1 LLIFKRNFYVL
12 IITSIEEQK
21 KKGRFNIFLDGEY
34 AFGLYRE
41 TIYHFGLRTKDE
53 LDEKRIGELK
63 SYDEI
68 NFGKKVAYRFLNFKP
83 RSEKEVRTKL
93 KGHKLSDESID
104 KILDSLKEFKFVND
118 EQYAK
123 MYIESKVS
131 LKPEGR
137 RSLKI
142 RLAQKGIGKET
153 SEKTVEEN
161 YTEETEFQ
169 KALDL
174 VTKYQ
179 KKVKAK
185 TAIEKKQKCYK
196 HLLSKG
202 FSYDLINRVLKV
214 EDNTET

>member
-1 LLIFKRNFYVL
+1 M

-21 KKGRFNIFLDGEY
+21 KKGRYNIFVDGEY

-41 TIYHFGLRTKDE
+41 TIYHFGLRPKDE
-53 LDEKRIGELK
+53 LDDKKIEELK

-83 RSEKEVRTKL
+83 RSEKEVRSKL
-93 KGHKLSDESID
+93 RSHKLSDESID
-104 KILDSLKEFKFVND
+104 KIIDSLKEFKFIND

-123 MYIESKVS
+123 MFIESKVS

-169 KALDL
+169 KAQDL
-174 VTKYQ
+174 FKKYK

-185 TAIEKKQKCYK
+185 TPLEKKQKCYR

-202 FSYDLINRVLKV
+202 FSFDLINRVLKI
-214 EDNTET
+214 EDNGDT

>member
-1 LLIFKRNFYVL
+1 M

-21 KKGRFNIFLDGEY
+21 KKGRYNIFLDGEY
-34 AFGLYRE
+34 AFGLYKE

>member
-1 LLIFKRNFYVL
+1 M
-12 IITSIEEQK
+12 IISSIEEQK
-21 KKGRFNIFLDGEY
+21 KKGRFNIFLEGEY

-53 LDEKRIGELK
+53 LDEKRIEELK

-123 MYIESKVS
+123 MYIESKIS

-137 RSLKI
+137 MSLKI
-142 RLAQKGIGKET
+142 KLAQKGIGKET

-174 VTKYQ
+174 VTKYK

-202 FSYDLINRVLKV
+202 FSYDLINRVLKI
-214 EDNTET
+214 EEGADI

>member
-1 LLIFKRNFYVL
+1 MT
-12 IITSIEEQK
+12 ITSIEEQK
-21 KKGRFNIFLDGEY
+21 KKGRYNIFLDGEY
-34 AFGLYRE
+34 AFGLYKE

-53 LDEKRIGELK
+53 LDDKKIEELK

-104 KILDSLKEFKFVND
+104 KILDSLKEFKFIND

-123 MYIESKVS
+123 MYIESRVS

-142 RLAQKGIGKET
+142 KLAQKGIGKET

-161 YTEETEFQ
+161 YTEETEFH

-174 VTKYQ
+174 VTKYK

-185 TAIEKKQKCYK
+185 TPIEKKQKCYR

-214 EDNTET
+214 EENTI

>member
-1 LLIFKRNFYVL
+1 M

-21 KKGRFNIFLDGEY
+21 KKGRYNIFLDGEY
-34 AFGLYRE
+34 AFGLYKE
-41 TIYHFGLRTKDE
+41 TIYHFGLRSKDE
-53 LDEKRIGELK
+53 LNDKKIEELK

-123 MYIESKVS
+123 MYIESRVS

-142 RLAQKGIGKET
+142 KLAQKGIGKET

-185 TAIEKKQKCYK
+185 TPIEKKQKCYR

-214 EDNTET
+214 EENTDV

>member
-1 LLIFKRNFYVL
+1 
-12 IITSIEEQK
+12 
-21 KKGRFNIFLDGEY
+21 
-34 AFGLYRE
+34 
-41 TIYHFGLRTKDE
+41 LRTKDE
-53 LDEKRIGELK
+53 LDEKRAEELK

-83 RSEKEVRTKL
+83 RSEKEVKSKL
-93 KGHKLSDESID
+93 KSHKLSDESID
-104 KILDSLKEFKFVND
+104 KIIDSLKEFKFIND

-169 KALDL
+169 KARELAI
-174 VTKYQ
+174 KYQ

-185 TAIEKKQKCYK
+185 TPIEKKQKCYK

-202 FSYDLINRVLKV
+202 FSYDLINRVLKI
-214 EDNTET
+214 EEGTDI

>member
-1 LLIFKRNFYVL
+1 L

-21 KKGRFNIFLDGEY
+21 KKGRYNIFLDGEF

-41 TIYHFGLRTKDE
+41 TIYHFGLRSKDK
-53 LDEKRIGELK
+53 LDEIKIKEII

-83 RSEKEVRTKL
+83 RSEKEVMNKL
-93 KGHKLSDESID
+93 KSHKLSDDSINT
-104 KILDSLKEFKFVND
+104 IIDSLKEFKFIND

-123 MYIESKVS
+123 MFIESKVS

-142 RLAQKGIGKET
+142 KLSQKGIEKET
-153 SEKTVEEN
+153 AEKTVEDN
-161 YTEETEFQ
+161 YSEETEFQ
-169 KALDL
+169 KAQDL
-174 VTKYQ
+174 FKKYQ

-185 TAIEKKQKCYK
+185 TPLEKKQKCYR
-196 HLLSKG
+196 HLLAKG
-202 FSYDLINRVLKV
+202 FSFDLIKRVLKI
-214 EDNTET
+214 EDDNNTEL

>member
-1 LLIFKRNFYVL
+1 MT
-12 IITSIEEQK
+12 ITSIEEQK
-21 KKGRFNIFLDGEY
+21 KKGRYNIFLDGEY
-34 AFGLYRE
+34 AFGLYKE

-53 LDEKRIGELK
+53 LDDKKIEELK

-104 KILDSLKEFKFVND
+104 KILDSLKEFKFIND

-123 MYIESKVS
+123 MYIESRVS

-142 RLAQKGIGKET
+142 KLAQKGIGKET

-174 VTKYQ
+174 ITKYQ
-179 KKVKAK
+179 KKVKAN
-185 TAIEKKQKCYK
+185 TPIEKKQKCYR

-214 EDNTET
+214 EENTDV

>member
-1 LLIFKRNFYVL
+1 M

-53 LDEKRIGELK
+53 LNDKKIEELK

-68 NFGKKVAYRFLNFKP
+68 NFGKKVAYRFLNYKP

-104 KILDSLKEFKFVND
+104 KILDSLKEFKFVDD
-118 EQYAK
+118 ELYAK
-123 MYIESKVS
+123 MYIENKVS

-137 RSLKI
+137 MSLKLK
-142 RLAQKGIGKET
+142 LAQKGIEKET

-174 VTKYQ
+174 VTKYK

-185 TAIEKKQKCYK
+185 TQIEKKQKCYR

-202 FSYDLINRVLKV
+202 FSYDLISRVLKV
-214 EDNTET
+214 EDNTDV

>member
-1 LLIFKRNFYVL
+1 V
-12 IITSIEEQK
+12 IISSIEEQK
-21 KKGRFNIFLDGEY
+21 KKGRFNIFLEGEY

-53 LDEKRIGELK
+53 LDEKRIEELK

-123 MYIESKVS
+123 MYIESKIS

-137 RSLKI
+137 MSLKI
-142 RLAQKGIGKET
+142 KLAQKGIGKET

-174 VTKYQ
+174 VTKYK

-202 FSYDLINRVLKV
+202 FSYDLINRVLKI
-214 EDNTET
+214 EEGADI

>member
-1 LLIFKRNFYVL
+1 M

-21 KKGRFNIFLDGEY
+21 KKGRYNIFLDGEY
-34 AFGLYRE
+34 AFGLYKE

-53 LDEKRIGELK
+53 LDEKRIEELK

-83 RSEKEVRTKL
+83 RSEKEVRSKL
-93 KGHKLSDESID
+93 KSHKLSDTSID
-104 KILDSLKEFKFVND
+104 TIIDSLKEFKFIND

-123 MYIESKVS
+123 MFIESKIN

-137 RSLKI
+137 RSLKMK
-142 RLAQKGIGKET
+142 LSQKGIEKET

-161 YTEETEFQ
+161 YSEETEFQ
-169 KALDL
+169 KAYDL
-174 VTKYQ
+174 FIKYN

-185 TAIEKKQKCYK
+185 TPLEKKQKCYR

-202 FSYDLINRVLKV
+202 FSFDLINRVLKI
-214 EDNTET
+214 EDSASL

>member
-1 LLIFKRNFYVL
+1 L

-53 LDEKRIGELK
+53 LDEKRAEELK

-83 RSEKEVRTKL
+83 RSEKEVKSKL
-93 KGHKLSDESID
+93 KSHKLSDESID
-104 KILDSLKEFKFVND
+104 KIIDSLKEFKFIND

-169 KALDL
+169 KARELAI
-174 VTKYQ
+174 KYQ

-185 TAIEKKQKCYK
+185 TPIEKKQKCYK

-202 FSYDLINRVLKV
+202 FSYDLINRVLKI
-214 EDNTET
+214 EEGTDI

>member
-1 LLIFKRNFYVL
+1 L

-21 KKGRFNIFLDGEY
+21 KKGRYNIFLDGVY

-41 TIYHFGLRTKDE
+41 TIYHFGLRAKDK
-53 LDEKRIGELK
+53 LDEKRIEELI

-83 RSEKEVRTKL
+83 RSEKEVKSKL
-93 KGHKLSDESID
+93 KGHKLSDDSID
-104 KILDSLKEFKFVND
+104 KIIDSLKEFKFIND

-169 KALDL
+169 KAREL
-174 VTKYQ
+174 VIKYQ

-185 TAIEKKQKCYK
+185 TPLEKKQKCYK

-202 FSYDLINRVLKV
+202 FSYDLINRVLKI
-214 EDNTET
+214 EEGTDT

>member
-1 LLIFKRNFYVL
+1 MLILNRNEHIL

-21 KKGRFNIFLDGEY
+21 KKGRYNIFLDGVY

-53 LDEKRIGELK
+53 LDENKAAELI

-83 RSEKEVRTKL
+83 RSEKEVRGKL
-93 KGHKLSDESID
+93 KSHKLSDESIE
-104 KILDSLKEFKFVND
+104 KIIESLKEFKFIND

-153 SEKTVEEN
+153 SEKTVDEN
-161 YTEETEFQ
+161 YTDETEFQ
-169 KALDL
+169 KARELAI
-174 VTKYQ
+174 KYQ

-185 TAIEKKQKCYK
+185 TPIEKKQKCYK

-214 EDNTET
+214 EENTDV

>member
-1 LLIFKRNFYVL
+1 MLIFKRNFYVL

-21 KKGRFNIFLDGEY
+21 KKGRYNIFLDGEY
-34 AFGLYRE
+34 AFGLYKE

>member
-1 LLIFKRNFYVL
+1 LT
-12 IITSIEEQK
+12 ITSIEEQK
-21 KKGRFNIFLDGEY
+21 KKGRYNIFLDGEY
-34 AFGLYRE
+34 AFGLYKE

-53 LDEKRIGELK
+53 LDDKKIEELK

-104 KILDSLKEFKFVND
+104 KILDSLKEFKFIND

-123 MYIESKVS
+123 MYIESRVS

-142 RLAQKGIGKET
+142 KLAQKGIGKET

-161 YTEETEFQ
+161 YTEETEFH

-174 VTKYQ
+174 VTKYK

-185 TAIEKKQKCYK
+185 TPIEKKQKCYR

-214 EDNTET
+214 EENTI

>member
-1 LLIFKRNFYVL
+1 M

-21 KKGRFNIFLDGEY
+21 KKGRYNIFLDGEY
-34 AFGLYRE
+34 AFGLYKE

-53 LDEKRIGELK
+53 LDEKRIEELT

-83 RSEKEVRTKL
+83 RSEKEVRSKL
-93 KGHKLSDESID
+93 KGHKLSEESIN
-104 KILDSLKEFKFVND
+104 IIIDSLKEFKFIND

-123 MYIESKVS
+123 MYIESKIS

-137 RSLKI
+137 RWLNV

-153 SEKTVEEN
+153 AEKTVEEN
-161 YTEETEFQ
+161 YSEETEFQ
-169 KALDL
+169 KARELYL
-174 VTKYQ
+174 KYE
-179 KKVKAK
+179 KKLKDK
-185 TAIEKKQKCYK
+185 TTVEKKQKCYR

-202 FSYDLINRVLKV
+202 FSFDLINRVMKL
-214 EDNTET
+214 EDY

>member
-1 LLIFKRNFYVL
+1 V

-21 KKGRFNIFLDGEY
+21 KKGRYNIFLDGEY
-34 AFGLYRE
+34 AFGLYKE
-41 TIYHFGLRTKDE
+41 TIYHFGLRVKDE
-53 LDEKRIGELK
+53 LNEKKCEELK

-93 KGHKLSDESID
+93 KKHKLSEESID
-104 KILDSLKEFKFVND
+104 KIIDSLKEFKFIND

-123 MYIESKVS
+123 MYVESKVS

-137 RSLKI
+137 NSLKI
-142 RLAQKGIGKET
+142 KLSQKGIGKET
-153 SEKTVEEN
+153 SEKTVAEN
-161 YTEETEFQ
+161 YSEETEYQ
-169 KALDL
+169 KAHELL
-174 VTKYQ
+174 QKYQ

-185 TAIEKKQKCYK
+185 TPLEKKQKCYR

-202 FSYDLINRVLKV
+202 FSFDLINRVLKI
-214 EDNTET
+214 EDNTG

>member
-1 LLIFKRNFYVL
+1 L

-21 KKGRFNIFLDGEY
+21 KKGRYNIFLDGEY
-34 AFGLYRE
+34 AFGLYKE

-53 LDEKRIGELK
+53 FDEKKIEELK

-83 RSEKEVRTKL
+83 RSEKEVRSKL
-93 KGHKLSDESID
+93 KGHKLSEESIN
-104 KILDSLKEFKFVND
+104 IIIDSLKEFKFIND

-123 MYIESKVS
+123 MYIESKIS

-137 RSLKI
+137 RWLNV

-153 SEKTVEEN
+153 AEKTVDEV
-161 YTEETEFQ
+161 YSEETELQ
-169 KALDL
+169 KARELYL
-174 VTKYQ
+174 KYE
-179 KKVKAK
+179 KKLKAI
-185 TAIEKKQKCYK
+185 TPIEKKQKCYR

-202 FSYDLINRVLKV
+202 FSFELIIKAMKL
-214 EDNTET
+214 EDY

>member
-1 LLIFKRNFYVL
+1 M

-21 KKGRFNIFLDGEY
+21 KKGRYNIFLDGEY
-34 AFGLYRE
+34 AFGLYKE

-53 LDEKRIGELK
+53 LDEKRVEELK
-63 SYDEI
+63 SFDEI

-93 KGHKLSDESID
+93 RGHKLSDTSID
-104 KILDSLKEFKFVND
+104 TIIDSLKEFKFIND

-123 MYIESKVS
+123 MFIESKVN

-142 RLAQKGIGKET
+142 KLTQKGIEKET

-161 YTEETEFQ
+161 YSEETEFQ
-169 KALDL
+169 KAHDL
-174 VTKYQ
+174 YIKYS

-185 TAIEKKQKCYK
+185 TPLEKKQKCYR

-202 FSYDLINRVLKV
+202 FSFDLINRVLKI
-214 EDNTET
+214 EDNTDL

>member
-1 LLIFKRNFYVL
+1 V

-21 KKGRFNIFLDGEY
+21 KKGRYNIFLDGEY
-34 AFGLYRE
+34 AFGLYKE
-41 TIYHFGLRTKDE
+41 TIYHFGLRSKEE
-53 LDEKRIGELK
+53 LNDKKIEELK

-123 MYIESKVS
+123 MYIESRVS

-142 RLAQKGIGKET
+142 KLAQKGIGKET

-185 TAIEKKQKCYK
+185 TPIEKKQKCYR

-214 EDNTET
+214 EENTDV